1 MNRVISRSC
10 IARVWQSNCLG
21 SERTLCHV
29 QVVKIGHGALFTT
42 AIAMAAE
49 RAEAATQQKDGFP
62 SENGVKGSGARVIS
76 LEECN
81 QHTREDSCWL
91 IVHGKVLDVTEFL
104 DEHPGGLDILLQ
116 STGGLVGCIS
126 LHY

>member
-1 MNRVISRSC
+1 M
-10 IARVWQSNCLG
+10 AA
-21 SERTLCHV
+21 
-29 QVVKIGHGALFTT
+29 HGAE
-42 AIAMAAE
+42 M
-49 RAEAATQQKDGFP
+49 ATQQVADIA
-62 SENGVKGSGARVIS
+62 SEGITGSKARVIT

-116 STGGLVGCIS
+116 STGD
-126 LHY
+126 

>member
-1 MNRVISRSC
+1 
-10 IARVWQSNCLG
+10 
-21 SERTLCHV
+21 
-29 QVVKIGHGALFTT
+29 
-42 AIAMAAE
+42 MAAHA
-49 RAEAATQQKDGFP
+49 AEMATQQVAAI
-62 SENGVKGSGARVIS
+62 SAENGTTGSTSRVIT

-116 STGGLVGCIS
+116 STGEVSSTCTTQHIVPPTPFQPR
-126 LHY
+126 